1 MSDENILE
9 SRFFGE
15 MVITDLRLQRE
26 LPGAYRDAALQ
37 LIIHPPVQLQGE
49 MDTILFP
56 LKHMESTKLVKTF
69 SFWSISWNFWCT
81 TQTHAEKLWNLL
93 DSKQKP
99 WWSDQSSL
107 ELPIRAHQKK
117 KKYTEKIKKSVGEK
131 QVLEKE
137 NSKENYLQGNKEE
150 ESRAGERQAAAQHE
164 VLRITATGR
173 GHLIFFPPKKTERK
187 ISSDRKTTTCKQE
200 FVRRQF
206 KHETCVHLM

>member
-1 MSDENILE
+1 MQKNCETCWIQNKNLDGVINLPWS
-9 SRFFGE
+9 SRFVHTE
-15 MVITDLRLQRE
+15 
-26 LPGAYRDAALQ
+26 
-37 LIIHPPVQLQGE
+37 
-49 MDTILFP
+49 
-56 LKHMESTKLVKTF
+56 
-69 SFWSISWNFWCT
+69 
-81 TQTHAEKLWNLL
+81 
-93 DSKQKP
+93 
-99 WWSDQSSL
+99 
-107 ELPIRAHQKK
+107 KK
-117 KKYTEKIKKSVGEK
+117 KIITEKIKKSLGEK

>member
-37 LIIHPPVQLQGE
+37 LLIHPPVQLQGE

-107 ELPIRAHQKK
+107 ELPIHAHQKK
-117 KKYTEKIKKSVGEK
+117 KNYYRKNKEVSQSEKNKCWRKRTQKKIISRETKKKSRGRASGRQLPSTK
-131 QVLEKE
+131 YFG
-137 NSKENYLQGNKEE
+137 SLQPG
-150 ESRAGERQAAAQHE
+150 GG
-164 VLRITATGR
+164 I
-173 GHLIFFPPKKTERK
+173 
-187 ISSDRKTTTCKQE
+187 
-200 FVRRQF
+200 
-206 KHETCVHLM
+206 